1 MGLVMLITLTVKQRV
16 CGTSQNLI
24 KTSIVGVAAC
34 YCAHT
39 TSSDLNKARDDGVLG
54 WQWHQMDHTQTICN
68 SLQTDNNN
76 NTSSLNLYRPDALP
90 DAQPTVSR
98 H

>member
-24 KTSIVGVAAC
+24 KTSIVGVAVC
-34 YCAHT
+34 YCAHM

-54 WQWHQMDHTQTICN
+54 WQWHQLDHTHKHTAWC
-68 SLQTDNNN
+68 SGWRR
-76 NTSSLNLYRPDALP
+76 SSHD
-90 DAQPTVSR
+90 QS
-98 H
+98 